1 MSRGSLRL
9 RLIAG
14 GFVAILVALTIAGA
28 GLTLL
33 FERHVTRSIGDDL
46 DVYLKQLLAGI
57 DVDAQGK
64 LVVGR
69 PPADP
74 RFADPLSGLY
84 WQVSDD
90 DGQVLRSRSLWDTAL
105 DLPQDEPSPGE
116 LHRHVI
122 LGPANARL
130 LVSERR
136 VLLTVSDRRAPVRV
150 AVAGDLARALAA
162 AAQFARDLVLALG
175 LLSLVLAVA
184 TSIQVGLGLRP
195 LDALRRGVADVRSG
209 QRKHLPV
216 DVPAEVKPLVEE
228 VNSLIDAQEREIERS
243 RSRAADL
250 AHGLKTPLAAL
261 AADVALLRRRG
272 EQDVAQA
279 IESVGDA
286 MSRHVDRELAR
297 ARARGTARQ
306 RGHISTPLRPLV
318 ESLMLTLARTP
329 TAQRLEFRTCI
340 KGEPSVPLDRTDLAE
355 VLGNLL
361 ENAARHAKSQ
371 VRIGA
376 DATAN
381 PAITVED
388 DGPGIASA
396 ERARVLERGA
406 RLDERGEGAGLGL
419 AIVQDVLS
427 AYRWQLVLTDSEL
440 GGLKAIVAPEGSRD
454 RMAAPGQKSGSP
466 AQSPCAPLLFV
477 TAGQSS
483 RRG

>member
-1 MSRGSLRL
+1 MSWGSLRL
-9 RLIAG
+9 RLVAG
-14 GFVAILVALTIAGA
+14 GLVAILIALTIAGA

-33 FERHVTRSIGDDL
+33 FERHVTRTIGDDL
-46 DVYLKQLLAGI
+46 DIYLKQLVAGI
-57 DVDAQGK
+57 DADAQGK

-90 DGQVLRSRSLWDTAL
+90 AGQVLRSRSLWDAAL
-105 DLPQDEPSPGE
+105 DLPQDELSPRE
-116 LHRHVI
+116 LHHHVI
-122 LGPANARL
+122 LGPANTRL

-136 VLLTVSDRRAPVRV
+136 VLLTVGDRRAPVRV
-150 AVAGDLARALAA
+150 VVAADLARVSAA
-162 AAQFARDLVLALG
+162 GSQFARELALALG
-175 LLSLVLAVA
+175 LLGLVLAAA

-261 AADVALLRRRG
+261 AADVARLRQRG
-272 EQDVAQA
+272 ERDVAQA
-279 IESVGDA
+279 IEAVGDT

-306 RGHISTPLRPLV
+306 RGGISTPLRPLV
-318 ESLMLTLARTP
+318 ESLVLTLARTP
-329 TAQRLEFRTCI
+329 AAQRLAFETFIT
-340 KGEPSVPLDRTDLAE
+340 GEPSVPLDRTDLAE

-361 ENAARHAKSQ
+361 ENAARHATRK

-376 DATAN
+376 DASAN
-381 PAITVED
+381 PAISVED

-396 ERARVLERGA
+396 ERARVLERGV

-427 AYRWQLVLTDSEL
+427 AYGWQLVLTDSEL
-440 GGLKAIVAPEGSRD
+440 GGLKAIVAPQD
-454 RMAAPGQKSGSP
+454 
-466 AQSPCAPLLFV
+466 
-477 TAGQSS
+477 S
-483 RRG
+483 RRLVA

>member
-14 GFVAILVALTIAGA
+14 GFVAILIALTIAGA

-33 FERHVTRSIGDDL
+33 FERHVTRTIGDDL

-57 DVDAQGK
+57 DVDARGK
-64 LVVGR
+64 LMVGR

-150 AVAGDLARALAA
+150 AVAGDLARASAA
-162 AAQFARDLVLALG
+162 AAQFAKDLVLALG

-306 RGHISTPLRPLV
+306 RGHVSTPLRPLV
-318 ESLMLTLARTP
+318 ESLMLTLARTS

-340 KGEPSVPLDRTDLAE
+340 TGEPIVPLDRTDLAE

-396 ERARVLERGA
+396 ERGRVLERGA
-406 RLDERGEGAGLGL
+406 RLDERGEGTGLGL

-427 AYRWQLVLTDSEL
+427 AYHWQLVLSDSEL
-440 GGLKAIVAPEGSRD
+440 GGLKAIVTPEGSRD
-454 RMAAPGQKSGSP
+454 RMAALGQKPGSP
-466 AQSPCAPLLFV
+466 AQEGRCGWEQPL
-477 TAGQSS
+477 
-483 RRG
+483 R

>member
-1 MSRGSLRL
+1 MSWGSLRL
-9 RLIAG
+9 RLVAG
-14 GFVAILVALTIAGA
+14 GLVAILIALTIAGA

-33 FERHVTRSIGDDL
+33 FERHVTRTIGDDL
-46 DVYLKQLLAGI
+46 DVYLKQLVAGI
-57 DVDAQGK
+57 DVDAQGR

-69 PPADP
+69 PPTDP

-90 DGQVLRSRSLWDTAL
+90 GGQVVRSRSLWDTAL
-105 DLPQDEPSPGE
+105 DLPQDEPSPRE

-122 LGPANARL
+122 PGPADARL

-136 VLLTVSDRRAPVRV
+136 VLLTLGGRRAPVRV
-150 AVAGDLARALAA
+150 AVAADFARVSVAA
-162 AAQFARDLVLALG
+162 AHFARDLVLALG
-175 LLSLVLAVA
+175 VLGLALAAA

-209 QRKHLPV
+209 QRRHLPA
-216 DVPAEVKPLVEE
+216 DVPTEVKPLVEE

-261 AADVALLRRRG
+261 AADVALLRLRG

-279 IESVGDA
+279 IEAVGET

-306 RGHISTPLRPLV
+306 RGGVSTPLRPLV
-318 ESLMLTLARTP
+318 QSLMRMLERTP
-329 TAQRLEFRTCI
+329 AVQRLELETCI
-340 KGEPSVPLDRTDLAE
+340 TGEPSVPLDRTDLAE

-361 ENAARHAKSQ
+361 ENAARHARSR
-371 VRIGA
+371 VRISS
-376 DATAN
+376 DAAK
-381 PAITVED
+381 PAITVEN
-388 DGPGIASA
+388 DGPGIAPA
-396 ERARVLERGA
+396 ERSRVLERGV

-427 AYRWQLVLTDSEL
+427 AYGWQLVLADSEL
-440 GGLKAIVAPEGSRD
+440 GGLKAIVAPEVSGD
-454 RMAAPGQKSGSP
+454 RMAA
-466 AQSPCAPLLFV
+466 
-477 TAGQSS
+477 AG
-483 RRG
+483 

>member
-1 MSRGSLRL
+1 MSWGSLRL
-9 RLIAG
+9 RLVAG
-14 GFVAILVALTIAGA
+14 GVVAILIALTIAGA

-33 FERHVTRSIGDDL
+33 FERHVSRTVGDEL
-46 DVYLKQLLAGI
+46 DVYLKQLVAGI
-57 DVDAQGK
+57 DADAQGK
-64 LVVGR
+64 LVIGR

-90 DGQVLRSRSLWDTAL
+90 GGQVLRSRSLWDTAL
-105 DLPQDEPSPGE
+105 DLPRDEPSPGE

-122 LGPANARL
+122 VGPANVRL

-136 VLLTVSDRRAPVRV
+136 VLLTMGDRRAPVRV
-150 AVAGDLARALAA
+150 AVAADLARVSAA
-162 AAQFARDLVLALG
+162 ASHFARDLALALG
-175 LLSLVLAVA
+175 VLGLVLAAA

-195 LDALRRGVADVRSG
+195 LDALRRGVADVRSR
-209 QRKHLPV
+209 QRKHLPL

-228 VNSLIDAQEREIERS
+228 VNSLIDAQEREIDRS

-261 AADVALLRRRG
+261 AADVALLRQRG
-272 EQDVAQA
+272 EQDVAEA
-279 IESVGDA
+279 IEAVGDA

-306 RGHISTPLRPLV
+306 RGGVSTPLRPLV
-318 ESLMLTLARTP
+318 QTLILTLVRTP
-329 TAQRLEFRTCI
+329 AAQRLEFKTCLA
-340 KGEPSVPLDRTDLAE
+340 GEPSVPLDRTDLAE

-376 DATAN
+376 NAAN
-381 PAITVED
+381 PTITVED
-388 DGPGIASA
+388 DGPGIAPA
-396 ERARVLERGA
+396 ERARVLQRGA

-427 AYRWQLVLTDSEL
+427 AYGWQLSLAESEL
-440 GGLKAIVAPEGSRD
+440 GGLKAIVAPEGGRD
-454 RMAAPGQKSGSP
+454 WTAA
-466 AQSPCAPLLFV
+466 
-477 TAGQSS
+477 AG
-483 RRG
+483 